1 MKKMILLAAAVVSA
15 LTFTA
20 SANAGEPLLSPKA
33 QEQANSLRKVPAAS
47 YVNLA
52 ANRPIGSAKAWEQAQ
67 SFKRVPSTGKNI
79 DLAHAPRPTMSPK
92 DSRYEAALLANAAS
106 KAEVQIAPL
115 K

>member
-1 MKKMILLAAAVVSA
+1 MILLAAAVVSA

-52 ANRPIGSAKAWEQAQ
+52 ANRPIGSAKAWELAR
-67 SFKRVPSTGKNI
+67 SLRSVPSTGPSL

-92 DSRYEAALLANAAS
+92 DPRYETALRENAT
-106 KAEVQIAPL
+106 KTFQVAPL